1 MHVAGQ
7 LLAIYTAV
15 SLSFDLFPHMLIVVV
30 SGTGWEQDGC
40 IVCAIWATV
49 GRERRRNKEATHHSG
64 TPRKRKGRVCYTAG
78 RWKEVTCP
86 DLKMTVCILTGILL
100 NTKYWTFM
108 NKSHS
113 VVCLNWLLRLPV
125 SNIIILR
132 CIKWFQ
138 TMTRQCCSSL
148 VVKKLMYILA
158 GKWRIF
164 SLQLR
169 KHQLTKET
177 WR

>member
-64 TPRKRKGRVCYTAG
+64 TPRKRKGRVGYTAG

-100 NTKYWTFM
+100 NTLSTELLWINLILLFV
-108 NKSHS
+108 SIDFWD
-113 VVCLNWLLRLPV
+113 CLYLILSFCAASSGFRLWLDNVAVRL
-125 SNIIILR
+125 S
-132 CIKWFQ
+132 
-138 TMTRQCCSSL
+138 
-148 VVKKLMYILA
+148 
-158 GKWRIF
+158 
-164 SLQLR
+164 
-169 KHQLTKET
+169 
-177 WR
+177 